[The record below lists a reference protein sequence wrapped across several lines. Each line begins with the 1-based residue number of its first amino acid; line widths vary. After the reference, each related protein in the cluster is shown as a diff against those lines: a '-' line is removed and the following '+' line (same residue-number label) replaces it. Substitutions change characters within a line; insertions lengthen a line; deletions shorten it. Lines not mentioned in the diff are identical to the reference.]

1 MLFGE
6 EKSFSRTEAVSY
18 YRTALRL
25 DGDARKGK
33 VIFGQRCILCHRS
46 GVAGAGPDLATL
58 RNKGAPMLLEN
69 LLGPDLEVAPQYL
82 LWELHLKNGDVLA
95 GAISEENAT
104 ELTLWA
110 GDGSS
115 RKVEREEIVRLVNL
129 NRSLMPTGLE
139 SGLSRQE
146 MADLLA
152 YLTGGGK

>member
-1 MLFGE
+1 
-6 EKSFSRTEAVSY
+6 
-18 YRTALRL
+18 
-25 DGDARKGK
+25 
-33 VIFGQRCILCHRS
+33 
-46 GVAGAGPDLATL
+46 
-58 RNKGAPMLLEN
+58 MLLEN
-69 LLGPDLEVAPQYL
+69 LLGPDMEVAPQYL
-82 LWELHLKNGDVLA
+82 LWELHLKSGDVLA
-95 GAISEENAT
+95 GAISEEDAT

-115 RKVEREEIVRLVNL
+115 RKVARKEIAKLVNL

>member
-1 MLFGE
+1 MVFGE
-6 EKSFSRTEAVSY
+6 EKSFSRTEAASY
-18 YRTALRL
+18 YRPALRL
-25 DGDARKGK
+25 NGDARKGK

-46 GVAGAGPDLATL
+46 GSAGAGPDLATF
-58 RNKGAPMLLEN
+58 RNKGASMLLEN

-82 LWELHLKNGDVLA
+82 LWELHLKDGTTLA

-110 GDGSS
+110 ADGSS
-115 RKVEREEIVRLVNL
+115 RKVARKELAKLVNL

-152 YLTGGGK
+152 YLTGGSK